1 MLSIAMMS
9 MYGNTR
15 SATMKNA
22 GSGSA
27 SSVVRSMKNARLEP
41 QANEKID
48 TITLS
53 LISQGK
59 WPVGISE
66 NKNVLSRQ

>member
-1 MLSIAMMS
+1 
-9 MYGNTR
+9 
-15 SATMKNA
+15 MKNA

-66 NKNVLSRQ
+66 NKIVLSRQ